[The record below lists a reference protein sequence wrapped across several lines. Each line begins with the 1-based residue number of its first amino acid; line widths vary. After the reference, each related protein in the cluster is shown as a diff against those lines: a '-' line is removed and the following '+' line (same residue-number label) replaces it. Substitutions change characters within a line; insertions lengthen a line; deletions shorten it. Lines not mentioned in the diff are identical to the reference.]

1 MSSENTSTTPFETA
15 SCADSTTVAPKND
28 SLQRRSSCSPRLS
41 SLHKAVELAQGAEA
55 TEKNA
60 RKLKAGDAD
69 AVCKI
74 GTSATHRTVDKSS
87 EQACYRCGG
96 TNHVASVCRFKD
108 TICHKCKKKG
118 HLAKVCRGGGRGRT
132 QNHPT
137 SEQRKSTHTV
147 QESAIHAEEEP
158 ANFTL
163 FRVGEAR
170 SHGPIVVTVE
180 VNQQPLEME
189 LDTGAAVCIIS
200 TSTKDQMF
208 TYVPLISTS
217 TILTTYTGEQMA
229 VAGKMEVEVRYG
241 EQSAVITLHVVE
253 GVGANLLGRDWL
265 GVLKL
270 DWASIRMTSVDS
282 SQKRVEALLHKYQ
295 EVFKEALGKMKT
307 FEASL
312 RLKPEAKPRFHKAR
326 SVPFALKEAIERE
339 LDHLEAAGIV
349 EKVTHSKWTAPI
361 VPVPK
366 EDPLW

>member
-1 MSSENTSTTPFETA
+1 MFADSRTPFVTNA
-15 SCADSTTVAPKND
+15 
-28 SLQRRSSCSPRLS
+28 RRRATWQKS
-41 SLHKAVELAQGAEA
+41 AEGEDVVELK
-55 TEKNA
+55 TT
-60 RKLKAGDAD
+60 LP
-69 AVCKI
+69 V
-74 GTSATHRTVDKSS
+74 S
-87 EQACYRCGG
+87 
-96 TNHVASVCRFKD
+96 
-108 TICHKCKKKG
+108 
-118 HLAKVCRGGGRGRT
+118 RGS
-132 QNHPT
+132 QL
-137 SEQRKSTHTV
+137 THTV

-295 EVFKEALGKMKT
+295 EVFKEALGKMKP
-307 FEASL
+307 
-312 RLKPEAKPRFHKAR
+312 LKPA
-326 SVPFALKEAIERE
+326 
-339 LDHLEAAGIV
+339 
-349 EKVTHSKWTAPI
+349 
-361 VPVPK
+361 
-366 EDPLW
+366 